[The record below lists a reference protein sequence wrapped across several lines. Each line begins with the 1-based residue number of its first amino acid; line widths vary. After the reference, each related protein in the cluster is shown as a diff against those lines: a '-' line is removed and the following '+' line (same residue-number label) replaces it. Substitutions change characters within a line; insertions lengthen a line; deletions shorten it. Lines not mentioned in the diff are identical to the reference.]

1 MRNGLRAVVEAAF
14 RVLFTYDCLD
24 EEKIPSVGP
33 AVIAANHPSYLDPI
47 LLSLQV
53 ERPIRFMAWDALFS
67 IPLLGGLMRL
77 FGAFPVD
84 VRPGRCGC
92 WPSTGSKKSSI

>member
-1 MRNGLRAVVEAAF
+1 MMRTGLRVVFEAVF

-24 EEKIPSVGP
+24 EEKIPPTGP

-53 ERPIRFMAWDALFS
+53 ERPIRFMAWDGLFRL
-67 IPLLGGLMRL
+67 PLLGCPHAPLRRL
-77 FGAFPVD
+77 SGRRSA
-84 VRPGRCGC
+84 RPGA
-92 WPSTGSKKSSI
+92 